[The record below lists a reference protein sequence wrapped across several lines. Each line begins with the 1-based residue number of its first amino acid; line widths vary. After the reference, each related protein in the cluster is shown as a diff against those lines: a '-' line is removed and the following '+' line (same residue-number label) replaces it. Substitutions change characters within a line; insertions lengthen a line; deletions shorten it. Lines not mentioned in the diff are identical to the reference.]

1 MTYIN
6 RNDALEIIE
15 RIQNFESDLK
25 NVFDKYGYNLHE
37 NLGRR
42 NQLVSNAQEKETRNV
57 LAKKFDEVISDG
69 TPGNPDVVIVDI
81 NKELEC
87 KLTSGSRS
95 KGSVSYSFQTD
106 WDTINNKKVLDYIYV
121 VASDDFKRFC
131 VLFFE
136 GLTPD
141 DFFPPA
147 KGSRG
152 KSRMNKANAMKK
164 VTVLVGDVINLREE
178 WIQRYQDE
186 IILLIEER
194 NDKQLDCKNFESYLK
209 IEEAYAK
216 KIEKTKNKL
225 EKWIKK
231 TDSFSLEFEE
241 VKAEHQYTLKYDCDD
256 SNTYHLFV
264 NDNNV
269 A

>member
-6 RNDALEIIE
+6 RDDALEIIQ
-15 RIQNFESDLK
+15 RIQNFESDLST
-25 NVFDKYGYNLHE
+25 VFNRYGYDLHE
-37 NLGRR
+37 NIGRR

-57 LAKKFDEVISDG
+57 LAKKFKEVISDG

-106 WDTINNKKVLDYIYV
+106 WDTINNKECLDYIYI
-121 VASDDFKRFC
+121 VASPDFKKFC

-164 VTVLVGDVINLREE
+164 VNVLVGGVTNLRKE

-186 IILLIEER
+186 IVLLIEER
-194 NDKQLDCKNFESYLK
+194 NNKQSECKDFKGYLK
-209 IEEAYAK
+209 VEEAYAK
-216 KIEKTKNKL
+216 KIKKIKNKL
-225 EKWIKK
+225 EKWVEK
-231 TDSFSLEFEE
+231 TDSFSLEFET
-241 VKAEHQYTLKYDCDD
+241 VKEEIEYHIHYDHDD

>member
-1 MTYIN
+1 LTYIN

-15 RIQNFESDLK
+15 RIQNFESDLYT
-25 NVFDKYGYNLHE
+25 VFSKYGYDLHE
-37 NLGRR
+37 NIGRR

-57 LAKKFDEVISDG
+57 LAKKFKEVISDG

-95 KGSVSYSFQTD
+95 NGSVSYSFQTD
-106 WDTINNKKVLDYIYV
+106 WDTINNKECLDYIYI
-121 VASDDFKRFC
+121 VASDDFKSFC

-164 VTVLVGDVINLREE
+164 VNVLVGNVINLREG
-178 WIQRYQDE
+178 WIERYQDE
-186 IILLIEER
+186 IVLLIEER
-194 NDKQLDCKNFESYLK
+194 NDKQLDCKNFKDYLR

-216 KIEKTKNKL
+216 KIEKTKSKL
-225 EKWIKK
+225 KKWIKK

-241 VKAEHQYTLKYDCDD
+241 IKKEIEYHIHYDNDD